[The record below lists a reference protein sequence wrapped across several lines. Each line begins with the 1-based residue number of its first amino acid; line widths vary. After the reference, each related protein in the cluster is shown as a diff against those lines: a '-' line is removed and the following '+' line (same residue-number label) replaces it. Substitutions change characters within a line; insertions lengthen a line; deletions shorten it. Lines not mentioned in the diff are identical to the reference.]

1 MIHGICM
8 YVYIYIHSSNPTFRE
23 TATKFSLEFRVYSAR
38 IKLWTVIF
46 HAVETQGQIFTF
58 DQFREKSGRR
68 ILQGIST
75 LCVPSSTVKRKLG
88 RGKFFTCN
96 PLCRSARSGERER
109 ESRESGNCFWP
120 TLFARWKRKDI
131 VGLR

>member
-1 MIHGICM
+1 M
-8 YVYIYIHSSNPTFRE
+8 YIYIYIHSSNPTFRE

-96 PLCRSARSGERER
+96 PLCRSARSGEREKER
-109 ESRESGNCFWP
+109 VASREIVSGQLYLPDGNE
-120 TLFARWKRKDI
+120 KI
-131 VGLR
+131 